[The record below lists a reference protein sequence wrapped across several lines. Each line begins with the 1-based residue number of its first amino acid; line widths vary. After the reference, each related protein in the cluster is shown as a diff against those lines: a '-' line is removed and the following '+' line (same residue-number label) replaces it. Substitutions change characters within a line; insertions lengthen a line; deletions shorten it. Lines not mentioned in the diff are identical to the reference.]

1 MPQVSNELGSQYWEP
16 VATGPVAQ
24 CDVSAWPG
32 TPVPPAT
39 IAAGGNFTSN
49 VIVSDGFKAIAVGVL
64 SSQAGAISIQR
75 YLDRAGLVQQGAP
88 ISAVISAGVA
98 QVCNSNDGLPFQ
110 SFKFVITNTGSAV
123 ANLSNFAC
131 LLNAA

>member
-24 CDVSAWPG
+24 CDISAWPG
-32 TPVPPAT
+32 TPVPPAQ
-39 IAAGGNFTSN
+39 IAAQSSFTSN

-64 SSQAGAISIQR
+64 STKAGSISIQR
-75 YLDRAGLVQQGAP
+75 YLDRAGLVPQGAP
-88 ISAVISAGVA
+88 ITAAITAATA

-110 SFKFVITNTGSAV
+110 SFKFTIANTESAV
-123 ANLSNFAC
+123 ANLTNFAC